1 MSRRNFV
8 KTTAAFSA
16 AIAGIPPYNLSS
28 IANTILKDDS
38 ELIIYPFLYRSVN
51 GIFQILDIKLWGCNW
66 DCKWCTN
73 KFQPLNKAVPIT
85 VSIDEIID
93 LSGLMRLDAS
103 LPTLFV
109 ISGGEPL
116 LQKVE
121 VLELIASLKRKTDY
135 TVSLETNG
143 HLIDENFIE
152 KANKLNL
159 DRIDISFR
167 NIDDNWHRWY
177 TGGYSNQHVI
187 DALKLATEAFDGLI
201 GVPIILFP
209 AINEVIFEKMCKF
222 LHEINPDFIIR
233 MMYPIREPY
242 DEHQLERYLRNVNRM
257 GKIASHYFYRI
268 FPDPDNLNAF
278 LPREMAQYE
287 VRRTYGGV
295 DITKSWRW
303 KRGEN

>member
-8 KTTAAFSA
+8 KTTAALSA
-16 AIAGIPPYNLSS
+16 AIVGIPPFNLT
-28 IANTILKDDS
+28 NLNKFFENND

-51 GIFQILDIKLWGCNW
+51 GVFQILDIKLWGCNW

-73 KFQPLNKAVPIT
+73 KFQPLNKAMPIT
-85 VSIDEIID
+85 VSINEIID
-93 LSGLMRLDAS
+93 SSNLMHLDVP

-121 VLELIASLKRKTDY
+121 VLKLIASLKRKTDY
-135 TVSLETNG
+135 TISLETNG
-143 HLIDENFIE
+143 YLIDENFIE
-152 KANKLNL
+152 KVNKLNL

-167 NIDDNWHRWY
+167 NIDDEWHKWY
-177 TGGYSNQHVI
+177 TGGYSNRHVI
-187 DALKLATEAFDGLI
+187 DALKLATETFEGLI
-201 GVPIILFP
+201 GVPIILFS
-209 AINEVIFEKMCKF
+209 AINEIIFEKMCKL
-222 LHEINPDFIIR
+222 LHEINPDFIIK
-233 MMYPIREPY
+233 MMYPIREPN
-242 DEHQLERYLRNVNRM
+242 DKHQLERYLRNVNRM
-257 GKIASHYFYRI
+257 GKIASRYFYRI

-278 LPREMAQYE
+278 LPREMVQYE